1 MWLMVTFLSLS
12 CSKFNL
18 LVFFLGYKPLYS
30 INLNSNLNY
39 SIDSCV
45 ALMEVRGFTRK
56 SLEPVS
62 DIKRIL

>member
-30 INLNSNLNY
+30 INLDFNLNY
-39 SIDSCV
+39 LIDSCV